1 MLPPYIFASIADLEA
16 KARAQGEDIVARS
29 RSGS

>member
-1 MLPPYIFASIADLEA
+1 MLPPYVFARIADLEA
-16 KARAQGEDIVARS
+16 KARARGEDIVARS